1 MNKEINNKLKSVA
14 KNNNNKKLSPEL
26 LLAGN
31 KNQKKIGNA
40 PTNKISTDIKLIKA
54 QISTLTQLE
63 RFIDALII
71 KLACLTMKM
80 AVPLTKNIILPL
92 GLPAAASAADAGIQR
107 MIHGQWPGL
116 LFGISN
122 KDMDKYKLWN
132 D

>member
-14 KNNNNKKLSPEL
+14 KNNNNKKLSHEL

-31 KNQKKIGNA
+31 KNQKEIGNA

-107 MIHGQWPGL
+107 MIHGQ
-116 LFGISN
+116 
-122 KDMDKYKLWN
+122 
-132 D
+132 